1 VAGPRGVYICNE
13 CVALCREIM
22 GEDEFRPLHPALV
35 ARLPP
40 QEQLRGQA
48 LSGVYDIHRM
58 LATREYAQ
66 AVAEAQVLLD
76 RLRTLHGLESGE
88 AEGQDP
94 SDE

>member
-1 VAGPRGVYICNE
+1 
-13 CVALCREIM
+13 
-22 GEDEFRPLHPALV
+22 
-35 ARLPP
+35 
-40 QEQLRGQA
+40 
-48 LSGVYDIHRM
+48 VYDIHRM

-76 RLRTLHGLESGE
+76 RLRTLQGLESGE